1 MKKLMSIVL
10 LILLVIGLGQPAAA
24 SDNNNEKESINE
36 KFGVPIV
43 VYGETLTEQQKKDVQ
58 DQLGIDENDDVEEFT
73 ATGEDLVKYIEG
85 ENRNARMFSSAKI
98 TRQEKGQGLNVE
110 IVTPDHITEVTES
123 MYANALLT
131 AGVENA
137 DVEVASPVKVSGHSA
152 LTGIYKAYDVSGEKL
167 DSVRMEVANEEL
179 NVATELAKEAGID
192 KEQVSEL
199 LTEIKKEIAEQDP
212 ATKEEVEKIV
222 EEKLQNMNIELSP
235 EDRQLLVDLF
245 DKIRSLDIDFDN
257 VQQQLEDLTKDIQST
272 IKDIV
277 NDESFGQ
284 KVSDFFTSLLDAIA
298 DFFRSIKNLFS

>member
-1 MKKLMSIVL
+1 MKKIVSLVL
-10 LILLVIGLGQPAAA
+10 LIVLVIGLGQSAAA
-24 SDNNNEKESINE
+24 SDNKSESINE
-36 KFGVPIV
+36 KFEVPIV
-43 VYGETLTEQQKKDVQ
+43 VYGETLTAEQKKAVQ
-58 DQLGIDENDDVEEFT
+58 EQLGVDENADVEEFT

-110 IVTPDHITEVTES
+110 IVTPENITEVTES

-137 DVEVASPVKVSGHSA
+137 NVEVASPVKVSGHSA

-179 NVATELAKEAGID
+179 NVATELAEDAGID
-192 KEQVSEL
+192 KEKVSEL

-222 EEKLQNMNIELSP
+222 EEKLQSMNIELSP
-235 EDRQLLVDLF
+235 EDRQLLIDLF

-257 VQQQLEDLTKDIQST
+257 VQQQLQDLTKDIQST

-298 DFFRSIKNLFS
+298 EFFKSIKNLFS